1 MRRRSLLLPV
11 VLALLAVPP
20 RAVGEGSVTC
30 ALFPGVRA
38 SLKHMI
44 VVEQETWPSALAE
57 TRAGREALRLEE
69 AGGFR
74 LHVRVRETPGDYV
87 VCVVYVDEG
96 SRLVLDGDSRLVL
109 SYGLRRVRSTEI
121 LLTDDL
127 RERRVFSSASDG
139 PIVLT
144 ADATRYAKAASGG
157 FLMIVRF
164 PDGTLPSGR
173 DWLPDSFELRGGEGS
188 DFAQNQDRAGA
199 ADGGRDT
206 GRRVRG

>member
-1 MRRRSLLLPV
+1 MV
-11 VLALLAVPP
+11 ALLAVPP

-30 ALFPGVRA
+30 ALSPGVRA

-87 VCVVYVDEG
+87 VCVIYVDG
-96 SRLVLDGDSRLVL
+96 GASLVLDGDSRVVL
-109 SYGLRRVRSTEI
+109 AYGSRRLPSSEI
-121 LLTDDL
+121 LLTDDI
-127 RERRVFSSASDG
+127 RETRVFSASDA

-157 FLMIVRF
+157 FLTIVRF
-164 PDGTLPSGR
+164 PDGTLPQGR

-188 DFAQNQDRAGA
+188 DFAQNQDRPGR
-199 ADGGRDT
+199 ADAGRDP